1 MVITLYQVIQERI
14 LKINNLKT
22 KRMLNNKV
30 YTKIQAHQCLDG
42 FVLRLRYQEEVC
54 LQVIPYQFDILRHK
68 TSALKLRKLIAEP
81 PKN

>member
-1 MVITLYQVIQERI
+1 
-14 LKINNLKT
+14 
-22 KRMLNNKV
+22 
-30 YTKIQAHQCLDG
+30 
-42 FVLRLRYQEEVC
+42 VLRLRYQEEVC